1 MGSRRTFIKNGCALC
16 GALAIGSP
24 AMNFLQACKTGSG
37 VMHADLYQNKIVIPA
52 ITLADKSV
60 QVIRSKGL
68 EYDIL
73 LVKEN
78 EKKYHALLMKCTH
91 QSNPLI
97 ATQTG
102 LYCNLHGSRFDL
114 NGNVVEEPA
123 TRPLEKYT
131 VTIEN
136 QNIIIHI

>member
-16 GALAIGSP
+16 GALAIGIP
-24 AMNFLQACKTGSG
+24 AMNFLQACKTSSG
-37 VMHADLYQNKIVIPA
+37 LIHADLHQNKIVIPA
-52 ITLADKSV
+52 ITLADKTV

-91 QSNPLI
+91 QANPLI
-97 ATQTG
+97 STQTG

-123 TRPLEKYT
+123 KRPLEKYN
-131 VTIEN
+131 VTIDN
-136 QNIIIHI
+136 DNIIIHI